1 METKIVK
8 NGLLSIASGIEML
21 NDSKQKHMSTLAEI
35 SIILGSPETSARFG
49 LDEKESKEDIT
60 SFLSAIHFL
69 MKDLSNESVKAA
81 IKLLDNQIF
90 SSGEENEY
98 KTKYEKAL
106 VQINGLQEELLSL
119 RESINA

>member
-35 SIILGSPETSARFG
+35 SIILGSPVISAHFG
-49 LDEKESKEDIT
+49 LEEKESKEDIT
-60 SFLSAIHFL
+60 SFLSAVHFL
-69 MKDLSNESVKAA
+69 MKDLSNESVIAA
-81 IKLLDNQIF
+81 TKLLDNMAF
-90 SSGEENEY
+90 ARGDENEY
-98 KTKYEKAL
+98 KAKYEKAL
-106 VQINGLQEELLSL
+106 EEVNRLQEELLSL